1 MREAIIEAL
10 RKRANDI
17 SDAYMRN
24 VGNPARQLV
33 GGGVRGY
40 FGLDAPEYADA
51 LGMDAYRNAAAFSNV
66 PGVGAPAGAV
76 KAMAAAPLIAK
87 ALRAAPREEALETA
101 RKNAVKMLGLPEK
114 NTPMDRAKAL
124 GFETGWAHGSPRNDI
139 TELRSSRIGAQ
150 GPGAYATN
158 YLPEANTYSQLD
170 PGATVYPLMVR
181 KSEALVTGHNNPYD
195 ELKVNADDELISE
208 LFGRGKSAIVT
219 TQEKTPD
226 WLLKAG
232 APDMP
237 ERQHF
242 VSVKPSNFRSR
253 FAAFDPARVDDADLL
268 GRADPKLLAALAA
281 GTTTAATVSALRNK
295 REEEKKK
302 KREEK

>member
-1 MREAIIEAL
+1 MDNPIIQAL
-10 RKRANDI
+10 RRARQ
-17 SDAYMRN
+17 AYMTN
-24 VGNPARQLV
+24 VGEPTAQLV

-40 FGLDAPEYADA
+40 LGLDAPEYADSR
-51 LGMDAYRNAAAFSNV
+51 GMEAYRNAQALGNA
-66 PGVGAPAGAV
+66 PGVGAPAGAF

-87 ALRAAPREEALETA
+87 VLRRAPRDEALETA
-101 RKNAVKMLGLPEK
+101 RRNAVEMLGLPEN
-114 NTPMDRAKAL
+114 NTAMDRARAM

-139 TELRSSRIGAQ
+139 TQLRSSRTGAQ

-158 YLPEANTYSQLD
+158 YLPEASTYSQAQE
-170 PGATVYPLMVR
+170 GATVYPLMVR
-181 KSEALVTGHNNPYD
+181 KSEAFVTKHNNPYD

-208 LFGRGKSAIVT
+208 LFSRGKSAIVT

-242 VSVKPSNFRSR
+242 VSVRPENFRSR
-253 FAAFDPARVDDADLL
+253 FAAFDPARVNESDIL
-268 GRADPKLLAALAA
+268 GRADPRLLAALAA
-281 GTTTAATVSALRNK
+281 GTGGTAATVAALRDK
-295 REEEKKK
+295 KEDEKKK
-302 KREEK
+302 KKQD

>member
-1 MREAIIEAL
+1 MPSEAIIQAL
-10 RKRANDI
+10 RKRANEL
-17 SDAYMRN
+17 SDSYMRN
-24 VGNPARQLV
+24 VGNPARQMV

-87 ALRAAPREEALETA
+87 ALRAAPRDEALDTA
-101 RKNAVKMLGLPEK
+101 RKNAVKMLGLPEN
-114 NTPMDRAKAL
+114 NTPMDRAKAM
-124 GFETGWAHGSPRNDI
+124 GFEPGWAHGSPRNDI

-158 YLPEANTYSQLD
+158 YLPEASTYSQLD

-253 FAAFDPARVDDADLL
+253 FAAFDPARVNDADLL

-295 REEEKKK
+295 REEDKK
-302 KREEK
+302 KRGE